1 MSNEKPVIEFY
12 LDSHS
17 GVAPYMQI
25 VQQVRYALRLGYLK
39 SGDQLP
45 TMREVVAKLAINP
58 NTVFKAYR
66 QLEMEGLVASHPG
79 LGTFV
84 KHGLEKP
91 LSGAI
96 EELRQELIGW
106 LGKAESAGLDQESI
120 RALFLST
127 LLQKKGE
134 GILQ

>member
-1 MSNEKPVIEFY
+1 MTDEKPVIEFY
-12 LDSHS
+12 LDSRS

-66 QLEMEGLVASHPG
+66 QLEMEGLVVSHPG

-84 KHGLEKP
+84 RHGLEKP
-91 LSGAI
+91 LS
-96 EELRQELIGW
+96 ESLESLRQELFGW
-106 LGKAESAGLDQESI
+106 LGKAEAAGLDQESM

-127 LLQKKGE
+127 LMQKKGE
-134 GILQ
+134 DVLQ